1 VSTTSLWLKEPHDGL
16 PRSRS
21 GGRAE
26 VVVIGGGV
34 TGCSCALTLAE
45 HGVRVRLYE
54 AREIAGGASGR
65 NGGFALRGAAA
76 PYDEARRELGDERA
90 RLVME
95 LTERALD
102 RMEELAGDALRRVG
116 SLRLAF
122 DDDERKALRREHA
135 ALREHGFAV
144 EWVDELEPPL
154 DRLYR
159 GAILHPRDGALQ
171 PARWVRRLAAH
182 AANAG
187 AEIREGERVT
197 IEELDADA
205 IVVAGDGFI
214 PQLLPELPVRATRG
228 QVLATGPLRERL
240 YERPHYARGGYD
252 YWQQLPDGRLVIGGN
267 RDASFETENTD
278 VEETTALIQDR
289 LELLV
294 EQLVGY
300 RPEVTDRWAGV
311 WGTTPN
317 LVPLVGEVRDGVWV
331 AGGYSGHGNALGL
344 ACGDLVGRAILG
356 ESPPE
361 LAIFDPSR
369 DIAADVALRQ
379 APGNGS

>member
-1 VSTTSLWLKEPHDGL
+1 
-16 PRSRS
+16 
-21 GGRAE
+21 
-26 VVVIGGGV
+26 
-34 TGCSCALTLAE
+34 
-45 HGVRVRLYE
+45 
-54 AREIAGGASGR
+54 
-65 NGGFALRGAAA
+65 
-76 PYDEARRELGDERA
+76 
-90 RLVME
+90 ME

-102 RMEELAGDALRRVG
+102 RMEELAGDAFRRVG

-122 DDDERKALRREHA
+122 DDDERIALRREHD

-267 RDASFETENTD
+267 RDASFETEETD
-278 VEETTALIQDR
+278 VEETTALIQGR
-289 LELLV
+289 LEALV
-294 EQLVGY
+294 QQLVGY
-300 RPEVTDRWAGV
+300 RPRVTDRWSGI
-311 WGTTPN
+311 WGTTPD
-317 LVPLVGEVRDGVWV
+317 LVPLVGEVRQGVWV

-344 ACGDLVGRAILG
+344 ACGDLVARAILG
-356 ESPPE
+356 ERPPE
-361 LAIFDPSR
+361 LEIFDPARASL
-369 DIAADVALRQ
+369 AWQSASH
-379 APGNGS
+379 G

>member
-1 VSTTSLWLKEPHDGL
+1 M
-16 PRSRS
+16 
-21 GGRAE
+21 
-26 VVVIGGGV
+26 IGGGV

-45 HGVRVRLYE
+45 RGVRVRLYE

-76 PYDEARRELGDERA
+76 PYDEVRRDLGDEGA

-102 RMEELAGDALRRVG
+102 RMEELAGDAFRRVG

-122 DDDERKALRREHA
+122 DGGERAALRREHD
-135 ALREHGFAV
+135 ALRDQGFAV
-144 EWVDELEPPL
+144 EWVDELGPPL
-154 DRLYR
+154 DRLYQ

-171 PARWVRRLAAH
+171 PARWVRRLAVH

-205 IVVAGDGFI
+205 IVVASDGFI

-228 QVLATGPLRERL
+228 QVLATEALRARL

-267 RDASFETENTD
+267 RDASLSTEETD
-278 VEETTALIQDR
+278 VEETTSPIQDR
-289 LELLV
+289 LDAHV

-300 RPEVTDRWAGV
+300 GPRVTDRWAGI
-311 WGTTPN
+311 WGTTPD
-317 LVPLVGEVRDGVWV
+317 LMPLVGEVRDGVWV

-344 ACGDLVGRAILG
+344 ACGDLVARAILG
-356 ESPPE
+356 ERPPE
-361 LAIFDPSR
+361 LEIYDPAR
-369 DIAADVALRQ
+369 
-379 APGNGS
+379 APLPWQSPSHG

>member
-45 HGVRVRLYE
+45 RGVRVRLYE

-65 NGGFALRGAAA
+65 NGGFALRGATA
-76 PYDEARRELGDERA
+76 PYDEARRDLGDDRA
-90 RLVME
+90 RIVME

-102 RMEELAGDALRRVG
+102 RMEELAGDAFRRVG

-122 DDDERKALRREHA
+122 DESERDALRREHD
-135 ALREHGFAV
+135 ALLEHGFAV

-154 DRLYR
+154 DRLYL

-171 PARWVRRLAAH
+171 PARWVRRLALH

-187 AEIREGERVT
+187 AEIHEGERVT
-197 IEELDADA
+197 IDELDTDA

-228 QVLATGPLRERL
+228 QVLATEPLRERL

-267 RDASFETENTD
+267 RDASFETEETD

-289 LELLV
+289 LEALV

-300 RPEVTDRWAGV
+300 RPRVTDRWSGI
-311 WGTTPN
+311 WGTTPD
-317 LVPLVGEVRDGVWV
+317 LVPLVGEVRKGVWV

-344 ACGDLVGRAILG
+344 ACGDLVARAVLG
-356 ESPPE
+356 ERPPE
-361 LAIFDPSR
+361 LEIFDPARASL
-369 DIAADVALRQ
+369 AWQSASH
-379 APGNGS
+379 G

>member
-1 VSTTSLWLKEPHDGL
+1 MDTTSLWLKEPPDGL

-21 GGRAE
+21 EGRAE

-45 HGVRVRLYE
+45 RGVRVRLYE

-76 PYDEARRELGDERA
+76 PYDEARRDLGDERA

-102 RMEELAGDALRRVG
+102 RIEELAGDAFRRVG

-122 DDDERKALRREHA
+122 DEREREALRREHD

-144 EWVDELEPPL
+144 EWVDQLEPPL

-159 GAILHPRDGALQ
+159 GAILHPHDGALQ

-182 AANAG
+182 AASAG
-187 AEIREGERVT
+187 AEIREREAVT
-197 IEELDADA
+197 IEELDTDA

-228 QVLATGPLRERL
+228 QVLATEPLRARL

-252 YWQQLPDGRLVIGGN
+252 YWQQLPDGRLVLGGK
-267 RDASFETENTD
+267 RDSSFETEHTD
-278 VEETTALIQDR
+278 VEETTAPIQDR
-289 LELLV
+289 LEAFV

-311 WGTTPN
+311 WGTTPD
-317 LVPLVGEVRDGVWV
+317 LVPLVGEVRDRVWV

-344 ACGDLVGRAILG
+344 ACGDLVARAILG
-356 ESPPE
+356 ERPPE
-361 LAIFDPSR
+361 LEIFDPARAVLPWQS
-369 DIAADVALRQ
+369 ASH
-379 APGNGS
+379 G